1 MNTLVFKRTAQ
12 GLVAVA
18 ILLGLGA
25 GGGVWWSK
33 RQTAHAPVTAPA
45 TKSERRVLYWYDPMV
60 PQQHFDKPGKSPFMD
75 MELVPKYADEAGDA
89 AGVKIDPAVAQNLG
103 VRLAE
108 VTRGKLD
115 SRIAA
120 TGVIA
125 YNERDVSIVQARNG
139 GYVERVAHL
148 APNDV
153 IKPGAF
159 LAELLVPDWAAVQQE
174 YLALKTL
181 NEAGLVAAARERMQL
196 SGMPEALVRAVETS
210 GQVRNHLAITAPIGG
225 VILELGVR
233 PGMTLAAGQTL
244 ARINGIQTVWL
255 DVAVPEA
262 QAGNVKMGQRLEVRL
277 AAFPGKTFDGRVNTV
292 LPGLN
297 EATRSLRV
305 RVELANPG
313 GWLKPGMTAEVSLA
327 SGDGARVLRVPT
339 EAVIRTGKRA
349 YVMLAVGEGR
359 YRPVEVTLGQEMG
372 DDTAILSGLEAG
384 QKVAASGQFLIDSE
398 ASLRGLLARTASDAK
413 PAPALH
419 EADATIDAISG
430 KEVTLTHGPFK
441 TLNMPGMTMDFPLAH
456 PELAR
461 GLKAGDRVRVGV
473 RETDDGLVVEK
484 LEKTEGAK

>member
-1 MNTLVFKRTAQ
+1 MNILVFKRMAL
-12 GLVAVA
+12 GLIVVA

-25 GGGVWWSK
+25 AGGVWWIK
-33 RQTAHAPVTAPA
+33 RQATHAPATPPA
-45 TKSERRVLYWYDPMV
+45 TKSEHHALYWYDPMV

-75 MELVPKYADEAGDA
+75 MELVAKYADEAGDA
-89 AGVKIDPAVAQNLG
+89 AGVKIDPEVAQNLG

-115 SRIAA
+115 ARIAA

-125 YNERDVSIVQARNG
+125 YNEREVSIVQARSG

-153 IKPGAF
+153 VKPGAF
-159 LAELLVPDWAAVQQE
+159 LAELLVPEWAAVQQE
-174 YLALKTL
+174 YLALKNL
-181 NEAGLVAAARERMQL
+181 NEAGLVAAARERMRL

-210 GQVRNHLAITAPIGG
+210 GQVRNHVAITAPSGG

-262 QAGNVKMGQRLEVRL
+262 QAGNIKVGQRVEVRL
-277 AAFPGKTFDGRVNTV
+277 AAFPGKTFDGRVNTL

-297 EATRSLRV
+297 EATRTLRV

-313 GWLKPGMTAEVSLA
+313 GWFKPGMTAEVSLA
-327 SGDGARVLRVPT
+327 SGDGALVLRVPT

-349 YVMLAVGEGR
+349 YVMLAAGAGR
-359 YRPVEVTLGQEMG
+359 YRPVEVTPGQEMG
-372 DDTAILSGLEAG
+372 DDTVILSGLEAG

-398 ASLRGLLARTASDAK
+398 ASLRGLLAREASAAK
-413 PAPALH
+413 PTPALH

-430 KEVTLTHGPFK
+430 KEVTLTHGPFN
-441 TLNMPGMTMDFPLAH
+441 TLNMPGMTMAFPLAR
-456 PELAR
+456 PELAL

-473 RETDDGLVVEK
+473 READEGLVVEK
-484 LEKTEGAK
+484 LEKAGGAK